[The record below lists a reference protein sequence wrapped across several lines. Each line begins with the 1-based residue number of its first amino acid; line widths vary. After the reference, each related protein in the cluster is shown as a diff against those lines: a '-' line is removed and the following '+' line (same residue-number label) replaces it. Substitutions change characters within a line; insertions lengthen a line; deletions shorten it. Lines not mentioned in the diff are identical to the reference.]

1 MAFVSAVRTI
11 SNNQKRLIYP
21 LLIYLAILFDYQL
34 ITPHVNMGIGDLKPS
49 LDAKK
54 ESYNVTCRTPL
65 AEGEG
70 FISPLCGE

>member
-1 MAFVSAVRTI
+1 MAPV
-11 SNNQKRLIYP
+11 
-21 LLIYLAILFDYQL
+21 IYLAILCENQH
-34 ITPHVNMGIGDLKPS
+34 ITPYMEPGIGDLKPS

-54 ESYNVTCRTPL
+54 EFHDVVRRTPL

>member
-1 MAFVSAVRTI
+1 MELLTSRRYLVLMAFVSAVRTI
-11 SNNQKRLIYP
+11 SNNHKRLICP

-54 ESYNVTCRTPL
+54 ESNDVTH
-65 AEGEG
+65 
-70 FISPLCGE
+70 